1 MELFYSQDIDGTLLR
16 LDPEETRHCVKV
28 LRHRTGEEIFVIDG
42 QGRLLKCILTSTSGS
57 RAQAEIVERTPSWG
71 SHPYHLTMA
80 VCPTKNN
87 ERFEWFLEKA
97 CEIGVDR
104 IVPLIGEHSERK
116 IYKTDRAR
124 KILISAAKQSLKAAV
139 PVIDEPVGVKE
150 FLKSVGGV
158 SPVPGFVSA
167 AVPGGGEGLSAAA
180 SAPLRLIA
188 YCFEDETDL
197 RQSIGDVLASVPAEV
212 SPTAQSLVPADLSK
226 SSAADNPGPNLPDIT
241 IMIGPEG
248 DFSPEEA
255 CAAREAGFLPVHFGP
270 SRMRT
275 ETAALFAV
283 SAVYQ
288 HFIV

>member
-1 MELFYSQDIDGTLLR
+1 MELFYSRDIDGTLLR
-16 LDPEETRHCVKV
+16 LDEEETRHCVKV

-42 QGRLLKCILTSTSGS
+42 QGRLLKCILTSTAGS

-71 SHPYHLTMA
+71 GHPYHLTMA

-116 IYKTDRAR
+116 VYKTERAR
-124 KILISAAKQSLKAAV
+124 KILVSAAKQSLKAAV
-139 PVIDEPVGVKE
+139 PVIDEPVGVKD
-150 FLKSVGGV
+150 FLKEER
-158 SPVPGFVSA
+158 PGIKC
-167 AVPGGGEGLSAAA
+167 
-180 SAPLRLIA
+180 IA
-188 YCFEDETDL
+188 YCFEDQTDL
-197 RQSIGDVLASVPAEV
+197 RQSINEVLADF
-212 SPTAQSLVPADLSK
+212 T
-226 SSAADNPGPNLPDIT
+226 DIT

-255 CAAREAGFLPVHFGP
+255 RAARAAGFLPVHFGP

-288 HFIV
+288 HFLKIR

>member
-42 QGRLLKCILTSTSGS
+42 QGRLLKCILTSTAGS

-71 SHPYHLTMA
+71 GHPYHLTMA

-104 IVPLIGEHSERK
+104 IVPLIGERSERK
-116 IYKTDRAR
+116 VYKTDRAR
-124 KILISAAKQSLKAAV
+124 KILVSASKQSLKAAV
-139 PVIDEPVGVKE
+139 PVIDEPIGVKD
-150 FLKSVGGV
+150 FLKEER
-158 SPVPGFVSA
+158 PGIKC
-167 AVPGGGEGLSAAA
+167 
-180 SAPLRLIA
+180 IA
-188 YCFEDETDL
+188 YCFEDQTDL
-197 RQSIGDVLASVPAEV
+197 RQSINEVLASIPVAAAQGPQPPA
-212 SPTAQSLVPADLSK
+212 PAVHPDA
-226 SSAADNPGPNLPDIT
+226 SAADNSGPNLPEI
-241 IMIGPEG
+241 IVMIGPEG

-255 CAAREAGFLPVHFGP
+255 RAARAAGFLPVHFGP

-283 SAVYQ
+283 FAVYQ
-288 HFIV
+288 HFV

>member
-1 MELFYSQDIDGTLLR
+1 MELFYSRDIDGTLLR
-16 LDPEETRHCVKV
+16 LDEEETRHCVKV

-42 QGRLLKCILTSTSGS
+42 QGRLLKCILTSTAGS

-71 SHPYHLTMA
+71 GHPYHLTMA

-116 IYKTDRAR
+116 VYKTERAR
-124 KILISAAKQSLKAAV
+124 KILVSAAKQSLKAAV
-139 PVIDEPVGVKE
+139 PVIDEPVSVKD
-150 FLKSVGGV
+150 FLKEER
-158 SPVPGFVSA
+158 PGIKC
-167 AVPGGGEGLSAAA
+167 
-180 SAPLRLIA
+180 IA
-188 YCFEDETDL
+188 YCFEDQTDL
-197 RQSIGDVLASVPAEV
+197 RQSINEVLASVP
-212 SPTAQSLVPADLSK
+212 TAAASTVQPLAQADLPDA
-226 SSAADNPGPNLPDIT
+226 SAKDALEQNLPEIT
-241 IMIGPEG
+241 LMIGPEG

-255 CAAREAGFLPVHFGP
+255 RAARAAGFLPVHFGP

-288 HFIV
+288 HFLKISEYGKD

>member
-1 MELFYSQDIDGTLLR
+1 MELFYSRDIDGTLLR
-16 LDPEETRHCVKV
+16 LDEEETRHCVKV

-71 SHPYHLTMA
+71 GHPYHLTMA

-116 IYKTDRAR
+116 VYKTDRAR
-124 KILISAAKQSLKAAV
+124 KILVSASKQSLKAAV
-139 PVIDEPVGVKE
+139 PVIDEPISVKD
-150 FLKSVGGV
+150 FLKEER
-158 SPVPGFVSA
+158 PGIKC
-167 AVPGGGEGLSAAA
+167 
-180 SAPLRLIA
+180 IA
-188 YCFEDETDL
+188 YCFEDQTDL
-197 RQSIGDVLASVPAEV
+197 RQSINEVLASVPTAAASNGDG
-212 SPTAQSLVPADLSK
+212 SP
-226 SSAADNPGPNLPDIT
+226 LPEIVV
-241 IMIGPEG
+241 MIGPEG

-255 CAAREAGFLPVHFGP
+255 RAAREAGFLPVHFGP

-288 HFIV
+288 YFVE

>member
-1 MELFYSQDIDGTLLR
+1 MELFYSRDIDGTLLR
-16 LDPEETRHCVKV
+16 LDEEETRHCVKV

-42 QGRLLKCILTSTSGS
+42 QGRLLKCILTSTAGS

-71 SHPYHLTMA
+71 GHPYHLTMA

-116 IYKTDRAR
+116 VYKTERAR
-124 KILISAAKQSLKAAV
+124 KILVSAAKQSLKAAV
-139 PVIDEPVGVKE
+139 PVIDEPVSVKD
-150 FLKSVGGV
+150 FLKEER
-158 SPVPGFVSA
+158 PGIKC
-167 AVPGGGEGLSAAA
+167 
-180 SAPLRLIA
+180 IA
-188 YCFEDETDL
+188 YCFEDQTDL
-197 RQSIGDVLASVPAEV
+197 RQSINEVLASVPTAAASNGDG
-212 SPTAQSLVPADLSK
+212 SP
-226 SSAADNPGPNLPDIT
+226 LPEIVV
-241 IMIGPEG
+241 MIGPEG

-255 CAAREAGFLPVHFGP
+255 RAAREAGFLPVHFGP

-283 SAVYQ
+283 SAAYQ
-288 HFIV
+288 HFV

>member
-139 PVIDEPVGVKE
+139 PVIDEPVSVKD
-150 FLKSVGGV
+150 FLKGLGATASDRLAAAPV
-158 SPVPGFVSA
+158 SESGTTARPA
-167 AVPGGGEGLSAAA
+167 AV
-180 SAPLRLIA
+180 SAPLCLIA

-197 RQSIGDVLASVPAEV
+197 RQSINEVLASVPTAAASNGDG
-212 SPTAQSLVPADLSK
+212 SP
-226 SSAADNPGPNLPDIT
+226 LPEIVV
-241 IMIGPEG
+241 MIGPEG

-255 CAAREAGFLPVHFGP
+255 RAAREAGFLPVHFGP

-283 SAVYQ
+283 STVYQ

>member
-1 MELFYSQDIDGTLLR
+1 MELFYSQDIDGTLLH
-16 LDPEETRHCVKV
+16 LDEEETRHCVKV
-28 LRHRTGEEIFVIDG
+28 LRHRAGEEIFVIDG
-42 QGRLLKCILTSTSGS
+42 QGRLLKCILTSTAGS

-71 SHPYHLTMA
+71 THPYHLTMA

-104 IVPLIGEHSERK
+104 IVPLIGAHSERK
-116 IYKTDRAR
+116 VYKTDRAH
-124 KILISAAKQSLKAAV
+124 KILVSAAKQSLKAAV
-139 PVIDEPVGVKE
+139 PVIEEPVSVQD
-150 FLKSVGGV
+150 FLKGFGGAAAALGPEAAAPA
-158 SPVPGFVSA
+158 SGLRASA
-167 AVPGGGEGLSAAA
+167 AS
-180 SAPLRLIA
+180 PLRLIA

-197 RQSIGDVLASVPAEV
+197 RCSINDALAGL
-212 SPTAQSLVPADLSK
+212 PTAAEQAALDFMGSDVSSVDGIMQKVPH
-226 SSAADNPGPNLPDIT
+226 II

-255 CAAREAGFLPVHFGP
+255 RAARTAGFLPVHFGP

-283 SAVYQ
+283 SATLALA
-288 HFIV
+288 

>member
-42 QGRLLKCILTSTSGS
+42 QGSLLKCILTSTAGS

-71 SHPYHLTMA
+71 GHPYHLTMA

-104 IVPLIGEHSERK
+104 IVPLIGERSERK
-116 IYKTDRAR
+116 VYKTDRAR
-124 KILISAAKQSLKAAV
+124 KILVSASKQSLKAAV
-139 PVIDEPVGVKE
+139 PVIDEPVGVKD
-150 FLKSVGGV
+150 FLKEER
-158 SPVPGFVSA
+158 PGIKC
-167 AVPGGGEGLSAAA
+167 
-180 SAPLRLIA
+180 IA
-188 YCFEDETDL
+188 YCFEDQTDL
-197 RQSIGDVLASVPAEV
+197 RQSINEVLASIPVAAAQGPQPPA
-212 SPTAQSLVPADLSK
+212 PAVHPDA
-226 SSAADNPGPNLPDIT
+226 SAADNSGPNLPEI
-241 IMIGPEG
+241 IVMIGPEG

-255 CAAREAGFLPVHFGP
+255 RAARAAGFLPVHFGP

-283 SAVYQ
+283 VAVYQ
-288 HFIV
+288 HFV

>member
-1 MELFYSQDIDGTLLR
+1 MELFYSRDIDGTLLR
-16 LDPEETRHCVKV
+16 LDEEETRHCVKV

-71 SHPYHLTMA
+71 GHPYHLTMA

-116 IYKTDRAR
+116 VYKTDRAR
-124 KILISAAKQSLKAAV
+124 KILVSAAKQSLKAAV
-139 PVIDEPVGVKE
+139 PVIDEPLSVKD
-150 FLKSVGGV
+150 FLKEEK
-158 SPVPGFVSA
+158 PGIKC
-167 AVPGGGEGLSAAA
+167 
-180 SAPLRLIA
+180 IA
-188 YCFEDETDL
+188 YCFEDQTDL
-197 RQSIGDVLASVPAEV
+197 RQSINEVLASVPTAAASNGDG
-212 SPTAQSLVPADLSK
+212 SP
-226 SSAADNPGPNLPDIT
+226 LPEIVV
-241 IMIGPEG
+241 MIGPEG

-255 CAAREAGFLPVHFGP
+255 RAALAAGFLPVHFGP

-288 HFIV
+288 HFLKISEYGKD

>member
-1 MELFYSQDIDGTLLR
+1 MELFYSRDIDGTLLR
-16 LDPEETRHCVKV
+16 LDEEETRHCVKV

-42 QGRLLKCILTSTSGS
+42 QGRLLKCILTSTAGS

-71 SHPYHLTMA
+71 GHPYHLTMA

-124 KILISAAKQSLKAAV
+124 KILVSAAKQSLKAAV
-139 PVIDEPVGVKE
+139 PVIDEPLSVKD
-150 FLKSVGGV
+150 FLKEER
-158 SPVPGFVSA
+158 PGIKC
-167 AVPGGGEGLSAAA
+167 
-180 SAPLRLIA
+180 IA
-188 YCFEDETDL
+188 YCFEDQTDL
-197 RQSIGDVLASVPAEV
+197 RQSINEVLASVPTAAASNGDG
-212 SPTAQSLVPADLSK
+212 SP
-226 SSAADNPGPNLPDIT
+226 LPEIVV
-241 IMIGPEG
+241 MIGPEG

-255 CAAREAGFLPVHFGP
+255 RAAREAGFLPVHFGP

-288 HFIV
+288 HFV

>member
-16 LDPEETRHCVKV
+16 LDEEETRHCVKV

-42 QGRLLKCILTSTSGS
+42 QGRLLKCILTSTAGS
-57 RAQAEIVERTPSWG
+57 WAQAEIVERTPSWG

-116 IYKTDRAR
+116 VYKTDRAR
-124 KILISAAKQSLKAAV
+124 KILVSAAKQSLKAAV
-139 PVIDEPVGVKE
+139 PAIDEPVSVKD
-150 FLKSVGGV
+150 FLKGV
-158 SPVPGFVSA
+158 EGVCA
-167 AVPGGGEGLSAAA
+167 ASGAGTTALGEGA
-180 SAPLRLIA
+180 SADAKGPLRLIA

-197 RQSIGDVLASVPAEV
+197 RRSINELLATLPKPE
-212 SPTAQSLVPADLSK
+212 T
-226 SSAADNPGPNLPDIT
+226 SAAKAGSDLMGSDVSAVDSVMQNVPHII

-248 DFSPEEA
+248 DFSPDEA
-255 CAAREAGFLPVHFGP
+255 NAARAAGFLPVHFGP

-288 HFIV
+288 HFIQ

>member
-16 LDPEETRHCVKV
+16 LDEEETRHCVKV

-42 QGRLLKCILTSTSGS
+42 QGRLLKCILTSTAGS

-116 IYKTDRAR
+116 VYKTDRAR
-124 KILISAAKQSLKAAV
+124 KILVSAAKQSLKAAV
-139 PVIDEPVGVKE
+139 PVIDEPISVKD
-150 FLKSVGGV
+150 FLKEER
-158 SPVPGFVSA
+158 PGIKC
-167 AVPGGGEGLSAAA
+167 
-180 SAPLRLIA
+180 IA
-188 YCFEDETDL
+188 YCFEDQTDL
-197 RQSIGDVLASVPAEV
+197 RQSINEVLADF
-212 SPTAQSLVPADLSK
+212 T
-226 SSAADNPGPNLPDIT
+226 DIT

-255 CAAREAGFLPVHFGP
+255 RAARAAGFLPVHFGP

-288 HFIV
+288 HFIQ

>member
-1 MELFYSQDIDGTLLR
+1 MELFYSRDIDGTLLR
-16 LDPEETRHCVKV
+16 LDEEETRHCVKV

-116 IYKTDRAR
+116 VYKTDRAR
-124 KILISAAKQSLKAAV
+124 KILVSAAKQSLKAAV
-139 PVIDEPVGVKE
+139 PVIDEPISVKD
-150 FLKSVGGV
+150 FLKEER
-158 SPVPGFVSA
+158 PGIKC
-167 AVPGGGEGLSAAA
+167 
-180 SAPLRLIA
+180 IA
-188 YCFEDETDL
+188 YCFEDQTDL
-197 RQSIGDVLASVPAEV
+197 RQSINEVLASVPTAAASNGDG
-212 SPTAQSLVPADLSK
+212 SP
-226 SSAADNPGPNLPDIT
+226 LPEIVV
-241 IMIGPEG
+241 MIGPEG

-255 CAAREAGFLPVHFGP
+255 RTAREAGFLPVHFGP

-288 HFIV
+288 HFV

>member
-16 LDPEETRHCVKV
+16 LDEEQTRHCVKV

-42 QGRLLKCILTSTSGS
+42 QGKLLRCILTSVAGS

-71 SHPYHLTMA
+71 AHPYRLTMA

-104 IVPLIGEHSERK
+104 IVPLIGERSERK
-116 IYKTDRAR
+116 VYKTDRAR

-139 PVIDEPVGVKE
+139 PVIEEPVGVKD
-150 FLKSVGGV
+150 FLSSWDRVPAY
-158 SPVPGFVSA
+158 SPNPDA
-167 AVPGGGEGLSAAA
+167 HR
-180 SAPLRLIA
+180 PLRLIA
-188 YCFEDETDL
+188 YCFEEETDL
-197 RQSIGDVLASVPAEV
+197 RQSINDVLAGVPAV
-212 SPTAQSLVPADLSK
+212 I
-226 SSAADNPGPNLPDIT
+226 PDIVM
-241 IMIGPEG
+241 MIGPEG
-248 DFSPEEA
+248 DFSPAEA
-255 CAAREAGFLPVHFGP
+255 SAAREAGFVPVHFGP

-288 HFIV
+288 HFV

>member
-1 MELFYSQDIDGTLLR
+1 MELFYSQDIEGTLLR
-16 LDPEETRHCVKV
+16 LDEEETRHCVKV

-42 QGRLLKCILTSTSGS
+42 QGRLLKCILTSTAGS

-71 SHPYHLTMA
+71 GHPYHLTMA

-116 IYKTDRAR
+116 VYKTDRAR
-124 KILISAAKQSLKAAV
+124 KILVSAAKQSLKAAV
-139 PVIDEPVGVKE
+139 PVIDEPVSVKA
-150 FLKSVGGV
+150 FLK
-158 SPVPGFVSA
+158 GFESD
-167 AVPGGGEGLSAAA
+167 S
-180 SAPLRLIA
+180 LRLIA

-197 RQSIGDVLASVPAEV
+197 RRSINDVLAGLPKPDTSEATLHKPDA
-212 SPTAQSLVPADLSK
+212 
-226 SSAADNPGPNLPDIT
+226 SASAVPDII

-255 CAAREAGFLPVHFGP
+255 HAARAAGFLPVHFGP

-288 HFIV
+288 HFV

>member
-1 MELFYSQDIDGTLLR
+1 MELFYSRDIDGTLLR
-16 LDPEETRHCVKV
+16 LDEEETRHCVKV

-42 QGRLLKCILTSTSGS
+42 QGRLLKCILTSTAGS

-71 SHPYHLTMA
+71 GHPYHLTMA

-104 IVPLIGEHSERK
+104 IVPLIGAHSERK
-116 IYKTDRAR
+116 VYKTDRAR
-124 KILISAAKQSLKAAV
+124 KILVSAAKQSLKAAV
-139 PVIDEPVGVKE
+139 PVIDEPISVKD
-150 FLKSVGGV
+150 FLKEER
-158 SPVPGFVSA
+158 PGIKC
-167 AVPGGGEGLSAAA
+167 
-180 SAPLRLIA
+180 IA
-188 YCFEDETDL
+188 YCFEDQTDL
-197 RQSIGDVLASVPAEV
+197 RQSINEVLTSVPTAAASNGDG
-212 SPTAQSLVPADLSK
+212 SP
-226 SSAADNPGPNLPDIT
+226 LPEIVV
-241 IMIGPEG
+241 MIGPEG

-255 CAAREAGFLPVHFGP
+255 RAARAAGFLPVHFGP

-288 HFIV
+288 HFV

>member
-16 LDPEETRHCVKV
+16 LDEEETRHCVKA

-42 QGRLLKCILTSTSGS
+42 QGRLLKCILTSTAGS

-71 SHPYHLTMA
+71 GHPYHLTMA

-116 IYKTDRAR
+116 VYKTERAR
-124 KILISAAKQSLKAAV
+124 KILVSAAKQSLKAAV
-139 PVIDEPVGVKE
+139 PVIDEPVSVKD
-150 FLKSVGGV
+150 FLKGLGSEA
-158 SPVPGFVSA
+158 SA
-167 AVPGGGEGLSAAA
+167 AKDSQAPLEG
-180 SAPLRLIA
+180 PLRLIA

-197 RQSIGDVLASVPAEV
+197 RCSINDVLTGVPNSE
-212 SPTAQSLVPADLSK
+212 T
-226 SSAADNPGPNLPDIT
+226 SAAKAGSDLMGSDVSAVDSVMQNVPHII

-255 CAAREAGFLPVHFGP
+255 RAARAVGFLPVHFGP

-275 ETAALFAV
+275 ETAALFVV

-288 HFIV
+288 HFIK

>member
-16 LDPEETRHCVKV
+16 LDEEETRHCVKV
-28 LRHRTGEEIFVIDG
+28 LRHHTGEEIFVIDG
-42 QGRLLKCILTSTSGS
+42 QGRLLRCILTSTAGS

-71 SHPYHLTMA
+71 GHPYHLTMA

-87 ERFEWFLEKA
+87 ERFEWFLEKS
-97 CEIGVDR
+97 CEVGVDR

-116 IYKTDRAR
+116 VYKIDRAR
-124 KILISAAKQSLKAAV
+124 KILVSAAKQSLKAAV
-139 PVIDEPVGVKE
+139 PVIDEPVGVKD
-150 FLKSVGGV
+150 FLKREG
-158 SPVPGFVSA
+158 PFVLDRPADAKDLPASSLA
-167 AVPGGGEGLSAAA
+167 RPADA

-197 RQSIGDVLASVPAEV
+197 RQSIGDVLASVPTEV
-212 SPTAQSLVPADLSK
+212 VQG
-226 SSAADNPGPNLPDIT
+226 ADNPGPDLPDIT

-255 CAAREAGFLPVHFGP
+255 RAAREAGFLPVHFGP

-288 HFIV
+288 HFVV

>member
-1 MELFYSQDIDGTLLR
+1 MELFYSRDIDGTLLR
-16 LDPEETRHCVKV
+16 LDEEETRHCVKV

-116 IYKTDRAR
+116 VYKTDRAR
-124 KILISAAKQSLKAAV
+124 KILVSAAKQSLKAAV
-139 PVIDEPVGVKE
+139 PVIDEPISVKD
-150 FLKSVGGV
+150 FLKEER
-158 SPVPGFVSA
+158 PGIKC
-167 AVPGGGEGLSAAA
+167 
-180 SAPLRLIA
+180 IA
-188 YCFEDETDL
+188 YCFEDQTDL
-197 RQSIGDVLASVPAEV
+197 RQSINEVLASVPTAAASNGDG
-212 SPTAQSLVPADLSK
+212 SP
-226 SSAADNPGPNLPDIT
+226 LPEIVV
-241 IMIGPEG
+241 MIGPEG

-255 CAAREAGFLPVHFGP
+255 RAAREAGFLPVHFGP

-288 HFIV
+288 HFV

>member
-16 LDPEETRHCVKV
+16 LDEEETRHCVKV

-42 QGRLLKCILTSTSGS
+42 QGRLLKCILTSTAGS

-116 IYKTDRAR
+116 VYKTDRAR

-139 PVIDEPVGVKE
+139 PVIDEPVSVKA
-150 FLKSVGGV
+150 FLKGCE
-158 SPVPGFVSA
+158 SA
-167 AVPGGGEGLSAAA
+167 AALSAAGPSDADA
-180 SAPLRLIA
+180 SLRLIA

-197 RQSIGDVLASVPAEV
+197 RRSINDVLAGVPAV
-212 SPTAQSLVPADLSK
+212 SDDPSVR
-226 SSAADNPGPNLPDIT
+226 PDIVM
-241 IMIGPEG
+241 MIGPEG
-248 DFSPEEA
+248 DFSPAEA
-255 CAAREAGFLPVHFGP
+255 RAAREAGFLPVHFGP

-283 SAVYQ
+283 CAVYQ
-288 HFIV
+288 HFIICKL

>member
-1 MELFYSQDIDGTLLR
+1 MELFYSRDIDGTLLR
-16 LDPEETRHCVKV
+16 LDEEETRHCVKV

-42 QGRLLKCILTSTSGS
+42 QGRLLKCILTSTAGS

-71 SHPYHLTMA
+71 GHPYHLTMA

-116 IYKTDRAR
+116 VYKTDRAR
-124 KILISAAKQSLKAAV
+124 KILVSASKQSLKAAV
-139 PVIDEPVGVKE
+139 PVIDEPISVKD
-150 FLKSVGGV
+150 FLKEER
-158 SPVPGFVSA
+158 PGIKC
-167 AVPGGGEGLSAAA
+167 
-180 SAPLRLIA
+180 IA
-188 YCFEDETDL
+188 YCFEDQTDL
-197 RQSIGDVLASVPAEV
+197 RQSINEVLADFTE
-212 SPTAQSLVPADLSK
+212 
-226 SSAADNPGPNLPDIT
+226 IT

-255 CAAREAGFLPVHFGP
+255 RAAREAGFLPVHFGS

-288 HFIV
+288 HFV

>member
-16 LDPEETRHCVKV
+16 LDEEETRHCVKV

-71 SHPYHLTMA
+71 GHPYHLTMA

-104 IVPLIGEHSERK
+104 IVPLIGDHSERK

-124 KILISAAKQSLKAAV
+124 KLLVSAAKQSLKAAV
-139 PVIDEPVGVKE
+139 PVIDEPVGVKK
-150 FLKSVGGV
+150 FLKSVGGA
-158 SPVPGFVSA
+158 SPVPDR
-167 AVPGGGEGLSAAA
+167 SAAA
-180 SAPLRLIA
+180 SVPLRLIA

-197 RQSIGDVLASVPAEV
+197 RQSIGEVLASVPAEV

-255 CAAREAGFLPVHFGP
+255 RAARAAGFLPVHFGP

-283 SAVYQ
+283 STVYQ